1 MIEKERK
8 KARDSKQSNEKA
20 PNNTGKL
27 NAKRP
32 QHNAGVNRQAECNTT
47 AYDSINQSTNK
58 KLYAHY
64 CWLDGVCCHMRPR
77 HNEK

>member
-27 NAKRP
+27 NA
-32 QHNAGVNRQAECNTT
+32 ETT
-47 AYDSINQSTNK
+47 A
-58 KLYAHY
+58 
-64 CWLDGVCCHMRPR
+64 
-77 HNEK
+77 